1 MNFVIF
7 GESRCGKSSL
17 ANMLYKEIGGI
28 RLISLDL
35 VIMTFKEIF
44 PELKIDFSKSETSKK
59 QLSAFIREYFKILMN
74 IKNKSEHHVIEGG
87 GLSDE
92 YLIELNKNEN
102 VKVVCVGK
110 ILITPEE
117 FFEEIR
123 KYEKNLETYGWTKR
137 LDDKTLFKWCEGW
150 INQSKK
156 NKEFCEKNNIEFI
169 DTSYNQM
176 EILGEFVNSVKQNI
190 NKFQPKM

>member
-7 GESRCGKSSL
+7 GESRCGKSTL
-17 ANMLYKEIGGI
+17 TNMLYKEIGGI
-28 RLISLDL
+28 RRISLDL
-35 VIMTFKEIF
+35 VIMAFKEIF

-59 QLSAFIREYFKILMN
+59 QLSAFIREYFNIL
-74 IKNKSEHHVIEGG
+74 IDTKNQNEHHLIEGG

-92 YLIELNKNEN
+92 YIIELNQNEN

-110 ILITPEE
+110 TLITPEE

-123 KYEKNLETYGWTKR
+123 KFEKNLETYGWTKR
-137 LDDKTLFKWCEGW
+137 LDDKTLLKWCEGW

-156 NKEFCEKNNIEFI
+156 NKEFCEKNNIIFI

-176 EILGEFVNSVKQNI
+176 ESLGEFVDSIKQNI
-190 NKFQPKM
+190 NEFQPNI

>member
-1 MNFVIF
+1 M
-7 GESRCGKSSL
+7 
-17 ANMLYKEIGGI
+17 
-28 RLISLDL
+28 
-35 VIMTFKEIF
+35 
-44 PELKIDFSKSETSKK
+44 
-59 QLSAFIREYFKILMN
+59 FIRIL
-74 IKNKSEHHVIEGG
+74 KNKSEHHVIEGG

-137 LDDKTLFKWCEGW
+137 LDDKTLLTWCEGW

>member
-137 LDDKTLFKWCEGW
+137 LDDKTLLTWCEGW

>member
-7 GESRCGKSSL
+7 GESRCGKSTL

-28 RLISLDL
+28 RRISLDL

-59 QLSAFIREYFKILMN
+59 QLSAFIREYFNILM
-74 IKNKSEHHVIEGG
+74 KNKSEHHVIEGG

-92 YLIELNKNEN
+92 YIIELNQNEH
-102 VKVVCVGK
+102 VEVVCVGK
-110 ILITPEE
+110 TLITPEE

-123 KYEKNLETYGWTKR
+123 KFEKNLETYGWTKR
-137 LDDKTLFKWCEGW
+137 LDDKTLLKWCKGW
-150 INQSKK
+150 IDQSKK
-156 NKEFCEKNNIEFI
+156 NKEFCKKNNIIFI

-176 EILGEFVNSVKQNI
+176 ESLGEFVDSIKQNT
-190 NKFQPKM
+190 NKFQPNI